1 MLLSKFAMILFF
13 KLLSTTPAPSSV
25 TKLNATSTFQVV
37 VQVVPSPIT
46 GCFYA
51 VYIHEIKHKNK
62 DKMMIFKHFEAL
74 TDNSVG

>member
-37 VQVVPSPIT
+37 VQVVPSPMT
-46 GCFYA
+46 GCFHA
-51 VYIHEIKHKNK
+51 VYISAVDTLKRQGKNRRTG
-62 DKMMIFKHFEAL
+62 A
-74 TDNSVG
+74 